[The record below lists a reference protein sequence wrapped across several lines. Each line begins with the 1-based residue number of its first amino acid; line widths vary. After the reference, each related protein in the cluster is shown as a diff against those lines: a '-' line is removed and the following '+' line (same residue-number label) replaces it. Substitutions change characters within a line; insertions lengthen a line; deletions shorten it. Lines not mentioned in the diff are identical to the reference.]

1 MSVSRL
7 VTIPLQEMARLR
19 FELVS
24 DNLPEVNAY
33 DDGIDMFL
41 LRSKPR
47 LQPISYDT
55 SVALPLS

>member
-1 MSVSRL
+1 
-7 VTIPLQEMARLR
+7 
-19 FELVS
+19 VS